1 MPILSVN
8 NSVRIT
14 AHYTN
19 KPPEMIFSYV
29 GHSYYAKMDDLT
41 NDAIATLLD
50 TFARRNVTINENA
63 KKIMEI
69 SVVKAEGEAE
79 AFSFNYKIK
88 LKVVLGNTISKEFM
102 GSQRTA
108 NHYTTNST
116 ISDATTYAV
125 FEMLKDNDVRK
136 YLGENNSSKFIELKD
151 LYDSGLITKEE
162 YELKRSKLIDSL

>member
-1 MPILSVN
+1 
-8 NSVRIT
+8 
-14 AHYTN
+14 
-19 KPPEMIFSYV
+19 MIFSYV